1 MLIFHRCLVKMG
13 AKMKFETPL
22 ITGKLIKRYK
32 RFLADVELDDG
43 KVVTAHCANSG
54 SMLSLNVPGSRVWL
68 TPNDNPKRK
77 LKFTWE
83 IIEIITGDKSALVGI
98 NTQHP
103 NRIVSDAIAAGEITE
118 LGGYDNLKREVK
130 YGENSRI
137 DILLSSE
144 GKPNCYV
151 EVKNV
156 TMKRDLA
163 PSTPAEFPDAVT
175 ARGAKHLVELANMVK
190 AGHRAVMFYLV
201 QRTDA
206 KSFTLAP
213 DIDPTY
219 SAEFTKAIAA
229 GVEVAAYGCDI
240 TPSEIS
246 ISGPC
251 TIEKPLKPSDS

>member
-1 MLIFHRCLVKMG
+1 
-13 AKMKFETPL
+13 MKFETPL
-22 ITGKLIKRYK
+22 ISGKLIKRYK
-32 RFLADVELDDG
+32 RFMADIELDDG
-43 KVVTAHCANSG
+43 SVVTAHCANSG
-54 SMLSLNVPGSRVWL
+54 SMLSLNVPGARVWL

-83 IIEIITGDKSALVGI
+83 IIEINDALIGI

-118 LGGYDNLKREVK
+118 LAGYEHLKREVK

-137 DILLSSE
+137 DIFLQSE
-144 GKPNCYV
+144 GKPDCYV

-163 PSTPAEFPDAVT
+163 KKAPAEFPDSVT
-175 ARGAKHLVELANMVK
+175 ARGAKHLVELANMVR

-201 QRTDA
+201 QRNDA

-219 SAEFTKAIAA
+219 SAEFTKATQA
-229 GVEVAAYGCDI
+229 GVEVVAYGCDI
-240 TPSEIS
+240 TPLEIS

-251 TIEKPLKPSDS
+251 AIET

>member
-1 MLIFHRCLVKMG
+1 
-13 AKMKFETPL
+13 MKFETPL

-43 KVVTAHCANSG
+43 SVVTAHCANSG
-54 SMLSLNVPGSRVWL
+54 SMLSLNVPGSKVWL

-83 IIEIITGDKSALVGI
+83 IIEINKALVGI

-103 NRIVSDAIAAGEITE
+103 NRIVADAIAAGEISE
-118 LGGYDNLKREVK
+118 LTGYENLKREVK

-144 GKPNCYV
+144 SKPAKPNCYV

-163 PSTPAEFPDAVT
+163 PGAPAEFPDAVT
-175 ARGAKHLVELANMVK
+175 KRGAKHLVELANMVR
-190 AGHRAVMFYLV
+190 AGNRAVMFYLV
-201 QRTDA
+201 QRNDA

-219 SAEFTKAIAA
+219 AAEFAKAVQA
-229 GVEVAAYGCDI
+229 GVEVVAYGCHI
-240 TPSEIS
+240 TPLEIG

-251 TIEKPLKPSDS
+251 IIENH